1 MATGV
6 PGFALPPRTLRGVTP
21 LRRLPGRTGRT
32 AAAVGTTIDDL
43 ALAIS
48 PAFLSYSGGGL
59 RGGWF
64 KIRMGKIIVHRYAA
78 VGGMWVTGVASRG
91 AIRLR
96 VGGRLAAR
104 GRITVRSGGRMS
116 GRLGGRRIHVRL
128 PGFSSAAMASA
139 RTTRVLSP
147 TLADPTPADPT
158 RADPVARL
166 FGLTSFAKS
175 SHLGLVPSRAR

>member
-1 MATGV
+1 M
-6 PGFALPPRTLRGVTP
+6 
-21 LRRLPGRTGRT
+21 
-32 AAAVGTTIDDL
+32 
-43 ALAIS
+43 
-48 PAFLSYSGGGL
+48 
-59 RGGWF
+59 
-64 KIRMGKIIVHRYAA
+64 HRYAA

-139 RTTRVLSP
+139 QTTRVLSP
-147 TLADPTPADPT
+147 TLADPTPADPTRADPT